1 MSKDQKLALE
11 RIVGATEDL
20 GRVQEE
26 ARVAINDAARARAGA
41 ISDALDVFSV
51 KDLAGE
57 LGLSVQRVYRI
68 VREFQE

>member
-41 ISDALDVFSV
+41 ISDALGVFSV

-68 VREFQE
+68 VREFNE